1 MNEPVRNLEIQPT
14 VSVDGL
20 DDLFQKTPSSEQG
33 DEQGTLLKIAQG
45 DEQGVQPTICNP
57 DHWTLQFA
65 AETLKLSIATIRR
78 RLSKRELSGYK
89 VDGINGPEWRIIPPA
104 QNTNTEQGHPAQSVE
119 HPMHLIEHPAQ
130 PVITALLD
138 RLSDVESQLTQS
150 QKDLQ
155 AANWRNGYLE
165 SQLENERE
173 QIKQLKLLTDSQHK
187 TGWWSR
193 FYSWFIGR

>member
-1 MNEPVRNLEIQPT
+1 MNEPAPNIEIKPT
-14 VSVDGL
+14 VTVDGL
-20 DDLFQKTPSSEQG
+20 EQLFEESPSNEQG
-33 DEQGTLLKIAQG
+33 DDQGTLIKIAHGSEHPDQAS
-45 DEQGVQPTICNP
+45 ISNP
-57 DHWTLQFA
+57 DHWTLQVA
-65 AETLKLSIATIRR
+65 AESLNLSIATIRR
-78 RLSKRELSGYK
+78 RLCKGHLQGYK

-104 QNTNTEQGHPAQSVE
+104 QNTNADQGHAAQSV
-119 HPMHLIEHPAQ
+119 EHPAQ
-130 PVITALLD
+130 PVISALLG

-187 TGWWSR
+187 AAWWKR